1 MKKVLVL
8 NGPNINMLGK
18 RQPEV
23 YGYERFADIEQNCVN
38 VGTDLGLTVTCNS
51 PIMKANKIKDPRGP

>member
-1 MKKVLVL
+1 MAKTVLVL

-23 YGYERFADIEQNCVN
+23 YGHETLADIEANCSEHWCQF
-38 VGTDLGLTVTCNS
+38 GFISDL
-51 PIMKANKIKDPRGP
+51 